1 MEADGQLFVQEH
13 PKDQIEEC
21 WEVALA
27 KILYFGLGNMFWVF
41 LSVKF
46 FVFDM
51 FFWHFS
57 PYKSQ
62 ETAETI
68 SQESS
73 PLRWLEI
80 STAESELRQRWE
92 VAAVATGTHQLQGAK
107 DRHCDI

>member
-27 KILYFGLGNMFWVF
+27 KILYFGLGDMFWVF

-57 PYKSQ
+57 PKVKKPLTRFPRNPRLFDGSKFRLQKVSFDKDEKLLRLQLGLTSYK
-62 ETAETI
+62 EPKTDTV
-68 SQESS
+68 
-73 PLRWLEI
+73 
-80 STAESELRQRWE
+80 TF
-92 VAAVATGTHQLQGAK
+92 
-107 DRHCDI
+107 